1 VARITATI
9 RPIHDD
15 ADKTV
20 CTHPVTSTGKPRD
33 AESGCTGRAAY
44 TPSCSAGDWTATRP
58 TRAELEYLRD
68 VHFGT
73 HIAKPAA
80 HV

>member
-15 ADKTV
+15 ADNTV

-33 AESGCTGRAAY
+33 PQSGCTGRAAY
-44 TPSCSAGDWTATRP
+44 TATCSAGDWTETRS

-73 HIAKPAA
+73 HLAKPAA
-80 HV
+80 RS